1 MADITVTI
9 RADLPGLF
17 NEEYQE
23 VIHVSPAYGPL
34 ERRMQFA
41 ITVENIGWHALQQA
55 GLPTP
60 VREAF
65 LGNDAKLTRL
75 EVLLDELDRDWSET
89 LPGELRSR
97 LRELILVGP
106 AEAYQ
111 RWGIH
116 LTEVS
121 EPEDPS
127 TDEDP
132 DGA

>member
-9 RADLPGLF
+9 SANLPGQF
-17 NEEYQE
+17 DEEYQE

-41 ITVENIGWHALQQA
+41 LTVENIGWHALQQA

-65 LGNDAKLTRL
+65 LGNDAKLVRL
-75 EVLLDELDRDWSET
+75 EQLLDELDRDWSET
-89 LPGELRSR
+89 LPGELRAR
-97 LRELILVGP
+97 FRELSLVGP
-106 AEAYQ
+106 AEAFQ
-111 RWGIH
+111 RWGGH
-116 LTEVS
+116 ETEVH

-127 TDEDP
+127 TNEDP
-132 DGA
+132 GA

>member
-9 RADLPGLF
+9 LANLPGVF
-17 NEEYQE
+17 DEEYQE

-41 ITVENIGWHALQQA
+41 LTVENIGWHALQQA

-60 VREAF
+60 MHEAF

-75 EVLLDELDRDWSET
+75 EELVDELDRDWSET

-97 LRELILVGP
+97 LRELLLVSP
-106 AEAYQ
+106 LEAYQ
-111 RWGIH
+111 RWGGH
-116 LTEVS
+116 LTEVN

-127 TDEDP
+127 TNEDP
-132 DGA
+132 GA